1 MKNSEDIKLNIAG
14 KFTNNLYKDIKELMY
29 DLDVLCKQVVKEQLS
44 KDNAK
49 NKQMKTLYFTVE
61 KELQDIDGIEE
72 TTGYKTITV
81 YDIVDNK
88 PKLVVEIEAENEY
101 STKDELEYFA
111 ENLLQEEDF
120 ETHLDKELTYIFEQL

>member
-1 MKNSEDIKLNIAG
+1 
-14 KFTNNLYKDIKELMY
+14 
-29 DLDVLCKQVVKEQLS
+29 
-44 KDNAK
+44 
-49 NKQMKTLYFTVE
+49 MKTLYFTVE